1 MRDVLTF
8 IMAGGKG
15 ERLLPLTRDRA
26 KPAVPFG
33 GVYRIIDFSLS
44 NCINSGIRKI
54 HILIQY
60 KSMSLDRHLRMGWNI
75 FNSELGEYIDVIPAQ
90 QRIGDKWYQGT
101 ADSIYQN
108 IYAIQMRD
116 EKYIM
121 VLAGDHIYKMDYH
134 KIIEFHK
141 EKNADLTVGAVMM
154 PKETASQF
162 GVIEVGRESRIKGF
176 KEKLREEPKTVPG
189 KPDSVYASMGIY
201 VFNKEA
207 LIKELEKD
215 APKESDHDFGKN
227 IIPSMI
233 NNYETFAYNFVDE
246 DGDPAYWR
254 DIGTIDAYYEANMD
268 LIEIIPEFNMYD
280 TAWPVRTYQEQFP
293 PVKTVF
299 KGDSEPGRIGQALDS
314 LISNGCIISGGRV
327 QRSILSPNVRINSYS
342 EVEDSI
348 LMEGVDVGRHARIRR
363 AIIDKDVK
371 IPQGAE
377 IGYNVERDK
386 KNFYVSEKGIVVVA
400 KKTDIVV

>member
-1 MRDVLTF
+1 MKDVLTF

-15 ERLLPLTRDRA
+15 ERLYPLTRDRA

-33 GVYRIIDFSLS
+33 GIYRIIDFPLS

-75 FNSELGEYIDVIPAQ
+75 FNSELGEYVDVIPAQ
-90 QRIGDKWYQGT
+90 QRIGEKWYQGT

-108 IYAIQMRD
+108 IYAIQMRN
-116 EKYIM
+116 EEYIL
-121 VLAGDHIYKMDYH
+121 VLAGDHIYKMDY
-134 KIIEFHK
+134 KRLVDFHK
-141 EKNADLTVGAVMM
+141 EKKADLTVGAVMM
-154 PKETASQF
+154 PKNTASQF
-162 GVIEVGRESRIKGF
+162 GIIEADSDDRITGF
-176 KEKLREEPKTVPG
+176 KEKPKADPKTVPG
-189 KPDSVYASMGIY
+189 KPDFVYASMGIY
-201 VFNKEA
+201 MFNRDV
-207 LIKELEKD
+207 LRDVLEED
-215 APKESDHDFGKN
+215 AGRQTEHDFGKN
-227 IIPSMI
+227 VIPSMI
-233 NNYETFAYNFVDE
+233 DKYNTFAYNFVDE

-268 LIEIIPEFNMYD
+268 LIDILPEFNLYD
-280 TAWPVRTYQEQFP
+280 TDWPVRTYQEQFP
-293 PVKTVF
+293 PAKTVF
-299 KGDSEPGRIGQALDS
+299 TGEEGRVGQAINS
-314 LISNGCIISGGRV
+314 LMSNGCIISGARV
-327 QRSILSPNVRINSYS
+327 QKSILSPDVRINSYA

-348 LMEGVDVGRHARIRR
+348 LMEGVDVGRHAKVRH

-377 IGYNVERDK
+377 IGYDLERDK
-386 KNFYVSEKGIVVVA
+386 KNFYVSEKGVVVVA